1 MASIANSGDRFR
13 IGRVFND
20 SFAVIGRNLA
30 LCLGLGGAFHALPK
44 FGAWLWYVNSS
55 TAGLTGWAFV
65 SQHAIVV
72 MLGSVVYLVITAVL
86 QTSLIR
92 AAIVDLRGEK
102 PNFSDCFGVALI
114 LFLPILGASLLV
126 TLGIII
132 GLVLLIVP
140 GILVLLRWAVTMP
153 VLIQERR
160 GILDSMAR
168 SRDLTAGSRWPML
181 GLWVILVVVSALM
194 SLVINRV
201 AIPLNVT
208 FGLLA
213 DAVVR
218 AALLVLSSVVMAV
231 TYIELLRIKEG
242 TGVEDL
248 AEIFS

>member
-1 MASIANSGDRFR
+1 M
-13 IGRVFND
+13 
-20 SFAVIGRNLA
+20 
-30 LCLGLGGAFHALPK
+30 
-44 FGAWLWYVNSS
+44 
-55 TAGLTGWAFV
+55 
-65 SQHAIVV
+65 
-72 MLGSVVYLVITAVL
+72 
-86 QTSLIR
+86 
-92 AAIVDLRGEK
+92 DLRGEK
-102 PNFSDCFGVALI
+102 PTFSDCFGVAII

-132 GLVLLIVP
+132 GFVLLIVP

-181 GLWVILVVVSALM
+181 GLWVILIVVSVLA
-194 SLVINRV
+194 SLVISRV

-213 DAVVR
+213 DSVIR
-218 AALLVLSSVVMAV
+218 AALLVLSSVAMAV